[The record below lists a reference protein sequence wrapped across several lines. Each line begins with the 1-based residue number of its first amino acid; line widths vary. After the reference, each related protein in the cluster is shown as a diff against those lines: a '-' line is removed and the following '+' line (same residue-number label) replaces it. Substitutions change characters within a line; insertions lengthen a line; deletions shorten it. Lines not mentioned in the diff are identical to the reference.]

1 MSWRNRA
8 AVCDQASPGH
18 DTATASLM
26 RRNIMSVTSNSAAR
40 PASVTGIPEGMGFWV
55 VVALVFVAIIA
66 GAFVFSGN
74 VPDGVA
80 QAPYV
85 GP

>member
-8 AVCDQASPGH
+8 AVCDQASSSH
-18 DTATASLM
+18 DTASLIAED
-26 RRNIMSVTSNSAAR
+26 IMSVTSNSAAR
-40 PASVTGIPEGMGFWV
+40 PASVKGIPEGMGFWV
-55 VVALVFVAIIA
+55 VIAIVLVAIAA
-66 GAFVFSGN
+66 GAFVFSGHMM
-74 VPDGVA
+74 PDGVA

>member
-1 MSWRNRA
+1 
-8 AVCDQASPGH
+8 
-18 DTATASLM
+18 
-26 RRNIMSVTSNSAAR
+26 MSVTSNSATR
-40 PASVTGIPEGMGFWV
+40 PSVTGIPEGVGIRI
-55 VVALVFVAIIA
+55 VVALVLVAIVA
-66 GAFVFSGN
+66 GAFVFSGH